1 MNRIDFEAGFFVVI
15 VYEGGYGVEESCC
28 RRCHNFSSYQVN
40 WAEREGGYCCREGI
54 SLYFLLTTIY
64 HSIKDIHL
72 LLYLLYLKHLNNH
85 HTHTHC
91 VKYKSESRH
100 KNWTCI
106 TTWTDAMLYN
116 MSGLCLHI
124 SGTEARHITL
134 HLLQQLPAQFLGEE
148 SCYFWGQC
156 RGLWMCCRFSCYL
169 SLLYLS

>member
-1 MNRIDFEAGFFVVI
+1 MIVSVRIYIYYVCGWNNKYLFIYYYFIAVFMNRIDFEAGFFVVI

-72 LLYLLYLKHLNNH
+72 LLYLLYLLYLKHLNNH

-134 HLLQQLPAQFLGEE
+134 HLLQQ
-148 SCYFWGQC
+148 
-156 RGLWMCCRFSCYL
+156 
-169 SLLYLS
+169 